1 MRFTPILRKNN
12 CVVSVTTKYYIKMKR
27 TTKQVIAEQQ
37 ALNRKIWA
45 KENGR
50 LHHLDA
56 NKLIAEFM
64 GLNIDRGVQSDYME
78 HELRYH
84 ESWDWLIPVVQRLID
99 EYISID
105 EQDEQDLQQSVL
117 HDKIDSVYQI
127 TLEIIEKYNSE
138 DRG

>member
-1 MRFTPILRKNN
+1 M
-12 CVVSVTTKYYIKMKR
+12 SVTTKYYIKMKR